1 MAIMDR
7 NVATGAAL
15 DPDKIDPM
23 KLSRIRLFD
32 DFFDYVDGDLWDVTA
47 DSGGAQAAIDGA
59 GGVLSIKCDGDDND
73 EAYVASSF
81 ESWLFTTNKK
91 LRFKARVK
99 CTEAATDDANLV
111 AGLSSVI
118 GADFLVDDAG
128 GPAATYDGAVFFKV
142 DGGTVWQTE
151 TSNAGTQV
159 TSTSVGAFT
168 SATWTILEI
177 EYDPNDDVTA
187 KVSFSIDGAGVSVHD
202 LTISGL
208 EEMHLILGV
217 KAGGA
222 AEETLL
228 VDYVSVEMER

>member
-7 NVATGAAL
+7 NVATNAAL
-15 DPDKIDPM
+15 DPDKLDPM

-59 GGVLSIKCDGDDND
+59 GGILSIKCDGDDND

-99 CTEAATDDANLV
+99 LTEAATDDANLV
-111 AGLSSVI
+111 AGLSSVV
-118 GADFLVDDAG
+118 GANFLLDDAG

-159 TSTSVGAFT
+159 TSTSVGTFS

-222 AEETLL
+222 NEETLL
-228 VDYVSVEMER
+228 VDYVSAEMER

>member
-1 MAIMDR
+1 
-7 NVATGAAL
+7 VG
-15 DPDKIDPM
+15 
-23 KLSRIRLFD
+23 
-32 DFFDYVDGDLWDVTA
+32 A
-47 DSGGAQAAIDGA
+47 DSLLDDG
-59 GGVLSIKCDGDDND
+59 
-73 EAYVASSF
+73 
-81 ESWLFTTNKK
+81 
-91 LRFKARVK
+91 
-99 CTEAATDDANLV
+99 
-111 AGLSSVI
+111 
-118 GADFLVDDAG
+118 G
-128 GPAATYDGAVFFKV
+128 GPWSGACDCAVFFKV
-142 DGGTVWQTE
+142 DGGTVWQCE
-151 TSNAGTQV
+151 TSNASAKV
-159 TSTSVGAFT
+159 TTASAGAFT

>member
-7 NVATGAAL
+7 NVATNAAL

-23 KLSRIRLFD
+23 KLSKVRLFD

-59 GGVLSIKCDGDDND
+59 GGILSIKCDGDDND

-99 CTEAATDDANLV
+99 LTEAATDDSNIAC
-111 AGLSSVI
+111 GLSSVI
-118 GADFLVDDAG
+118 GANFLLDNGA

-159 TSTSVGAFT
+159 TSTSVGTFS

-222 AEETLL
+222 NEETLL

>member
-7 NVATGAAL
+7 NVATNAAL
-15 DPDKIDPM
+15 DPDKLDPM
-23 KLSRIRLFD
+23 KLSKVRFFD
-32 DFFDYVDGDLWDVTA
+32 DGFDLIDGTNWDITA
-47 DSGGAQAAIDGA
+47 DAGGVQAAIDGA
-59 GGVLSIKCDGDDND
+59 GGIISIKCDGDDND
-73 EAYVASSF
+73 EAYIASSF

-118 GADFLVDDAG
+118 GADFLLDNGA

-159 TSTSVGAFT
+159 TSASVGAFS

-217 KAGGA
+217 KAGGG